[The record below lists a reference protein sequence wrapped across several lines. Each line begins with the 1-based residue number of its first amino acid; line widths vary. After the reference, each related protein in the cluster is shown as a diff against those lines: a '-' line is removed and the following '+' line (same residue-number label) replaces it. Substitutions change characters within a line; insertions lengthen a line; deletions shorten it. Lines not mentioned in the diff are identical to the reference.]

1 MDFAAALIEQ
11 NDAFAQTLR
20 GADQATPVSTC
31 PGWTLKHLL
40 RHVGRGDRWAAQIV
54 GDRLTD
60 YLDPREVPNGKPPD
74 DADGT
79 IDWLRGG
86 AQCLVAAMNRTGADT
101 PVWTFL
107 GPRPAA
113 WWIRR
118 RLHEVIVHRA
128 DAELALGGD
137 FRLSSE
143 LAADGLTEWLE
154 RVVVQS
160 AGGVRTPLR
169 DGQTLHLHA
178 AGAGDWTLCVNDGA
192 LALVPSQ
199 PDSAFCSS
207 RERSSL
213 ATVSADATS
222 LFLAVV
228 RRIPADDPRITV
240 SGDGDVWT
248 AWLDHTPF

>member
-1 MDFAAALIEQ
+1 MDFAASLIEE
-11 NDAFAQTLR
+11 NDAFAKTLR
-20 GADQATPVSTC
+20 GADQTTPVPTC

-86 AQCLVAAMNRTGADT
+86 AQDLVAAVERTGADT

-118 RLHEVIVHRA
+118 RLHEVTVHRA

-160 AGGVRTPLR
+160 AGGRAPLR
-169 DGQTLHLHA
+169 DGQTLHMHA
-178 AGAGDWTLCVNDGA
+178 PGAGDWTLRADDAA
-192 LALVPSQ
+192 LALVQSQ
-199 PDSAFCSS
+199 PDPS
-207 RERSSL
+207 
-213 ATVSADATS
+213 ATVSADAAS

-228 RRIPADDPRITV
+228 RRIPADDPRITI
-240 SGDGDVWT
+240 SGDGDVWR

>member
-1 MDFAAALIEQ
+1 VDFAAALIEQ
-11 NDAFAQTLR
+11 NEAFAEILR
-20 GADQATPVSTC
+20 GADQATPVPTC

-40 RHVGRGDRWAAQIV
+40 RHVGRGDRWAAQII
-54 GDRLTD
+54 GDRLTG
-60 YLDPREVPNGKPPD
+60 YLDLREVRNGKPPD

-86 AQCLVAAMNRTGADT
+86 AQCLVEAVDRVGADT

-118 RLHEVIVHRA
+118 RLHEATVHRA
-128 DAELALGGD
+128 DAELALGRD
-137 FRLSSE
+137 FRLSAE

-154 RVVVQS
+154 RVVAQS
-160 AGGVRTPLR
+160 SEDQPPLR
-169 DGQTLHLHA
+169 DGQTLHFHA
-178 AGAGDWTLCVNDGA
+178 TDGGDWTLRGNGDA
-192 LALVPSQ
+192 LALDRSPA
-199 PDSAFCSS
+199 DASALCSS
-207 RERSSL
+207 RKRSPL
-213 ATVSADATS
+213 AMVGGDATS

-228 RRIPADDPRITV
+228 RRIPPDDSRIAI
-240 SGDGDVWT
+240 SGDADVWH

>member
-1 MDFAAALIEQ
+1 MDFAAALIEE
-11 NDAFAQTLR
+11 NDAFATTLH
-20 GADQATPVSTC
+20 GADQATPVPTC

-86 AQCLVAAMNRTGADT
+86 AQCLVAATNRTGADT

-137 FRLSSE
+137 FQLSSE

-178 AGAGDWTLCVNDGA
+178 TGAGDWILRADDGA

-199 PDSAFCSS
+199 PDPS
-207 RERSSL
+207 

-222 LFLAVV
+222 LFLAAV

-240 SGDGDVWT
+240 SGDNDVWR